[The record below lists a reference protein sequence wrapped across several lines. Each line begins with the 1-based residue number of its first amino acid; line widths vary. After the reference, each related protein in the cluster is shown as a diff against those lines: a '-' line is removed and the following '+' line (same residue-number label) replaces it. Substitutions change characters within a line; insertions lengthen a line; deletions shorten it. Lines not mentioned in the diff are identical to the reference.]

1 MSAIQTD
8 IEARLAEAAPEVEVL
23 LAEVVGGKLVRLF
36 IDHPKGVT
44 LDLCERVTNLLPEV
58 RERYALEVS
67 SPGPE
72 RPLSKPDHFRRYVGR
87 RARVR
92 TRGSHD
98 GRTSFTGELLGATDD
113 AVTVAADTGVV
124 SIAYADIKRS
134 NLVGD

>member
-1 MSAIQTD
+1 MSAIQTE
-8 IEARLAEAAPEVEVL
+8 IEARLAETEPDVEVL

-36 IDHPKGVT
+36 IDHPEGVT
-44 LDLCERVTNLLPEV
+44 LDLCERVTKRLPQV
-58 RERYALEVS
+58 RDRYALEVS

-72 RPLSKPDHFRRYVGR
+72 RPLSKPDHFRRFVGR

-134 NLVGD
+134 NLVGE

>member
-1 MSAIQTD
+1 MSAIQAD
-8 IEARLAEAAPEVEVL
+8 IEGRLAESAPEVEVL

-36 IDHPKGVT
+36 IDHPDGVT
-44 LDLCERVTNLLPEV
+44 LDLCEHVTNLLPGV

-72 RPLSKPDHFRRYVGR
+72 RPLSKPDHFRRFVGR

-92 TRGSHD
+92 TRDRHE
-98 GRTSFTGELLGATDD
+98 GRHSFTGELLGATEDS
-113 AVTVAADTGVV
+113 VTVAAEGGVV
-124 SIAYADIKRS
+124 SIAYADIQRS